1 MYFTPRLYYSGGY
14 MVICGII
21 LRPVLTSSSKF
32 QACVGV
38 CEERLSHG
46 DEKLEVYMG
55 LPQETIV

>member
-1 MYFTPRLYYSGGY
+1 